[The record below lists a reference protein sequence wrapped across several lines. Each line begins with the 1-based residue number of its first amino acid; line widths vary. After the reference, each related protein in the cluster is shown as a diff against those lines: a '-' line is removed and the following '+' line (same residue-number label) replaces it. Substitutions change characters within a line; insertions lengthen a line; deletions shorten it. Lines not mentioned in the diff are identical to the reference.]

1 MDRKHDVHGEKDQSV
16 KMMGK
21 YAVLKKE
28 FEFFDILR
36 ILIRDVNGKT
46 CAAAFY
52 ALNVFALR
60 MRRLPAPAL
69 FISVAVVVKD
79 WNISAALFAAGI

>member
-1 MDRKHDVHGEKDQSV
+1 MKLLYTCKGIAGLRRSK
-16 KMMGK
+16 
-21 YAVLKKE
+21 L
-28 FEFFDILR
+28 FEFFGILR
-36 ILIRDVNGKT
+36 VLIRDVNGKA

-60 MRRLPAPAL
+60 MRKLPAPAL